1 MTIAMP
7 PFLRPLLAVSG
18 QSHPWPLSTW
28 STAGNAEGFLG
39 RRSPHRAAA
48 DVFHCLLA
56 ATFALSLMTAAV
68 AQPPAD
74 RQPGG
79 MLKQADTDGDGTVS
93 REEFMSA
100 RTAKLG
106 EAFSRM
112 DTNGD
117 AKLDGQEIGAAG
129 ERMRPM
135 PGEGRDF
142 PRRPDGP
149 RPERERPPRPDGDRP
164 PRPEGERP
172 PRAEGDRPQRAE
184 GDRPQRPGGGAMAGE
199 AFDRLD
205 ADGDG
210 KLSREEFVDGMARMR
225 EFMQRNGPGGLGV
238 PGGPGGRGPEQGF
251 RRPPQQD

>member
-56 ATFALSLMTAAV
+56 ATFALSLVTAAV

-149 RPERERPPRPDGDRP
+149 RPERERPPRPEGD
-164 PRPEGERP
+164 RP
-172 PRAEGDRPQRAE
+172 PRAEGERPPRAE

-225 EFMQRNGPGGLGV
+225 EFMQRNGPGGLGM

>member
-1 MTIAMP
+1 MTIDVTT
-7 PFLRPLLAVSG
+7 FLRPLAAALLALAVV
-18 QSHPWPLSTW
+18 T
-28 STAGNAEGFLG
+28 
-39 RRSPHRAAA
+39 AAA
-48 DVFHCLLA
+48 
-56 ATFALSLMTAAV
+56 

-79 MLKQADTDGDGTVS
+79 MLKQADTDGDGAVS
-93 REEFMSA
+93 REEFMST

-112 DTNGD
+112 DTNVDG
-117 AKLDGQEIGAAG
+117 KLDASEIAAAG
-129 ERMRPM
+129 ERMRP
-135 PGEGRDF
+135 PGAEGR
-142 PRRPDGP
+142 DGP
-149 RPERERPPRPDGDRP
+149 RPQRERP
-164 PRPEGERP
+164 PRPEGE
-172 PRAEGDRPQRAE
+172 RPQRAE
-184 GDRPQRPGGGAMAGE
+184 GDRPQRPGVGAMGGE

-238 PGGPGGRGPEQGF
+238 PGGPGPGGRGPEQGF

>member
-56 ATFALSLMTAAV
+56 ATFALSLVTAAV

-149 RPERERPPRPDGDRP
+149 RPERERPPRPEGD
-164 PRPEGERP
+164 RP
-172 PRAEGDRPQRAE
+172 PRAEGERPPRAE

-225 EFMQRNGPGGLGV
+225 EFMQRNGPGGPGGLGM

>member
-28 STAGNAEGFLG
+28 STPGNAEGFLG

-149 RPERERPPRPDGDRP
+149 RPERERPPR
-164 PRPEGERP
+164 
-172 PRAEGDRPQRAE
+172 AEGDRPQRAE